1 MKYLFCF
8 RSDVGSLG
16 RSVGIT
22 YGDLIGLNH
31 TRHAFTGIF
40 SITGGYIVRIGQVDT
55 VVLLRTWRL
64 YQHSCERNIMFIITQ
79 DKLN

>member
-8 RSDVGSLG
+8 RSGFGSLG

-31 TRHAFTGIF
+31 TRHAFTEIF

-55 VVLLRTWRL
+55 IVFATDLATLPTQLRTE
-64 YQHSCERNIMFIITQ
+64 YYVYYYTG
-79 DKLN
+79 